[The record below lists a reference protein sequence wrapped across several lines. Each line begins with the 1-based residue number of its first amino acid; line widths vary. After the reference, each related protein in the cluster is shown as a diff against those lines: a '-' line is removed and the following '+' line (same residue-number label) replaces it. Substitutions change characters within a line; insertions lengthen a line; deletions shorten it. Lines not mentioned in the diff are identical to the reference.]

1 MAIFHEVRG
10 EGPDLVLL
18 HGWGMNSAVFYG
30 VAEALAQHHRV
41 HLLDLPG
48 FGFSQ
53 SLEAVPHSL
62 AAWLEQL
69 ASELPAS
76 CHLLGWS
83 LGGQLATLL
92 ALRWPGRVQSLI
104 TVASSPCFVAGEGWP
119 GMAPSVLANFARA
132 LEQDAGKTIERFLAI
147 QAMGSE
153 TAREDI
159 RQLRSRLLDRPL
171 PDGAAL
177 ALGLELLAHLD
188 LRSDVAQLS
197 QPRLRLYGRLDS
209 LVPVA
214 VAEILAQLDPAGQQH
229 LFHASSHAP
238 FITESAEFV
247 QIVTKFVGEL
257 TGNFLS

>member
-1 MAIFHEVRG
+1 MSIYHEVKG

-18 HGWGMNSAVFYG
+18 HGWGMNSGVFYG
-30 VAEALAQHHRV
+30 VAEALARANRV

-53 SLEAVPHSL
+53 SPANPPHTL
-62 AAWLEQL
+62 QTWLDQL
-69 ASELPAS
+69 ATQLPAS

-92 ALRWPGRVQSLI
+92 ALRAPERVKSLI
-104 TVASSPCFVAGEGWP
+104 TVASSPCFVAKEGWP
-119 GMAPSVLANFARA
+119 GMAHSVLANFARA
-132 LEQDAGKTIERFLAI
+132 LQQDAAKTIERFLAI

-159 RQLRSRLLDRPL
+159 RQLRSRLLEREL

-177 ALGLELLAHLD
+177 TLGLELLAELD
-188 LRSDVAQLS
+188 LRADLAHLT

-214 VAEILAQLDPAGQQH
+214 VAEVLAQLDPAGVQH
-229 LFHASSHAP
+229 IFCASAHAP

-247 QIVTKFVGEL
+247 QIVTNFVGDL
-257 TGNFLS
+257 THNFLS